1 MRARA
6 TDPYKLL
13 SVPWDADELTVR
25 KRYRQ
30 LAKQH
35 HPNAGGDSEDFRLL
49 KEAFEQILFD
59 VRNNI
64 EEDVTIARVRPE
76 ENRKQELNEEPNFRK
91 NPRAAPVHERS
102 SKAEQP
108 TAQVSGTS
116 RYMNVQ
122 LKLRNRSCSDPHA
135 PVRKKRGHRI
145 TLANW
150 RHAFYERHPFVTL
163 GGLLTGLLLT
173 GLLLKAPLV
182 SSSSSPELRKP
193 PHKLRN
199 TAAPIATW
207 SSSSESLAR
216 SVPPALPEPNV
227 AARLPPSELPWR
239 LPAFVSTPPP
249 ALLLSSPKPLSY
261 VPPASE
267 VVSPTAAMD
276 AGQRGFPSSTPQ
288 LPPPKPFRQI
298 RFGSVGETAVIRNDI
313 EYRLIMPSTG
323 ATTLGVIGGTKVQF
337 KINGIYQ
344 QCTSTIVFDDRGGI
358 QAPFYVRSC
367 GYEAKLIVRSIAAP
381 KRLDRLGREAR
392 STQQTHHLRAR

>member
-227 AARLPPSELPWR
+227 AARLLHPSYLGGFRR
-239 LPAFVSTPPP
+239 LYLLHLLHSCFLHLSRYPTFRLHLKLFRRLRQWTQVSVAFR
-249 ALLLSSPKPLSY
+249 ARLLSFPRPNLSAKSVSGVWAKPLSFGTTSNTASSCQ
-261 VPPASE
+261 VLERPPLA
-267 VVSPTAAMD
+267 
-276 AGQRGFPSSTPQ
+276 
-288 LPPPKPFRQI
+288 L
-298 RFGSVGETAVIRNDI
+298 
-313 EYRLIMPSTG
+313 
-323 ATTLGVIGGTKVQF
+323 
-337 KINGIYQ
+337 
-344 QCTSTIVFDDRGGI
+344 
-358 QAPFYVRSC
+358 
-367 GYEAKLIVRSIAAP
+367 
-381 KRLDRLGREAR
+381 
-392 STQQTHHLRAR
+392 